1 MATRSKGPSPMTW
14 YAMLTS
20 PLRAYFVSAS
30 TTIVSRPL
38 GLACTEICH
47 SRAVDHFPRFVARPE
62 VSEEAVALLVRE
74 LSVEHLAIRRRIRVR
89 RAVQEPIE
97 RRRLVPRQDADLD
110 SRLEQH
116 VGARESGVVCEFEQ
130 VTLVEVEHRRRV
142 AGQRVE
148 AVAKPF
154 RERPH
159 LAHLDPAE
167 DAVRLRVAEA
177 VDRLE
182 HREPA
187 AGTEHPEE
195 LRERAGLLVDVDNHR
210 ARRDDV
216 DRPVG
221 DRAQVLR
228 GGEHELAARVA
239 VRQLAR
245 DVEQVL
251 RNIAEDHTAGAA
263 FQRAEGDQPVAAAH
277 VEERLTLPQLR
288 TVEHAVAHLLQP
300 GENPGGRALV
310 AAEAAVEDESLV
322 KTYPGG
328 VRALDGLTFSVPDG
342 TVFGL
347 LGPNGA
353 GKTTA
358 VKILTTL
365 SRADSGT
372 ARVAGFDVLGDAA
385 EVRRLIGV
393 VQQKHAV
400 DPALTGRENLRLQ
413 GRVFNMRR
421 GDLEARVQDLLDQF
435 GLTDAGDRVTRG
447 YSGGMQRRLDIAM
460 ALVHR
465 PRVLF
470 LDEPTTGLDPEV
482 RVAMWREIERLR
494 GDEGLTILL
503 TTHYLEEADVLAS
516 NLAIVDKGKVVA
528 AGEPEAL
535 KGELLGDSVVVELAG
550 TPDGA
555 VAALT
560 ALDGIRDVQ
569 LDGRTLRTRTDDGAR
584 AVPVMLQALESRGL
598 AVESVTVA
606 RPSLDDVYLQYT
618 GRAFAEAD
626 AEGAKQ

>member
-1 MATRSKGPSPMTW
+1 MQA
-14 YAMLTS
+14 
-20 PLRAYFVSAS
+20 
-30 TTIVSRPL
+30 I
-38 GLACTEICH
+38 
-47 SRAVDHFPRFVARPE
+47 E
-62 VSEEAVALLVRE
+62 V
-74 LSVEHLAIRRRIRVR
+74 
-89 RAVQEPIE
+89 
-97 RRRLVPRQDADLD
+97 
-110 SRLEQH
+110 
-116 VGARESGVVCEFEQ
+116 
-130 VTLVEVEHRRRV
+130 
-142 AGQRVE
+142 
-148 AVAKPF
+148 
-154 RERPH
+154 
-159 LAHLDPAE
+159 
-167 DAVRLRVAEA
+167 
-177 VDRLE
+177 
-182 HREPA
+182 
-187 AGTEHPEE
+187 
-195 LRERAGLLVDVDNHR
+195 
-210 ARRDDV
+210 
-216 DRPVG
+216 
-221 DRAQVLR
+221 
-228 GGEHELAARVA
+228 
-239 VRQLAR
+239 
-245 DVEQVL
+245 
-251 RNIAEDHTAGAA
+251 
-263 FQRAEGDQPVAAAH
+263 
-277 VEERLTLPQLR
+277 
-288 TVEHAVAHLLQP
+288 
-300 GENPGGRALV
+300 
-310 AAEAAVEDESLV
+310 ESLV

-372 ARVAGFDVLGDAA
+372 ARVAGFDVVGDAA

-470 LDEPTTGLDPEV
+470 LDEPTTG
-482 RVAMWREIERLR
+482 
-494 GDEGLTILL
+494 
-503 TTHYLEEADVLAS
+503 YLEEADVLAS